1 VTRNVIALAIS
12 TRQSYVEMRDHWDD
26 RELATAVELLAETVE
41 HHEKQQGKGRA
52 GKRPPGAGGPQYS
65 G

>member
-1 VTRNVIALAIS
+1 
-12 TRQSYVEMRDHWDD
+12 MRDHWDD
-26 RELATAVELLAETVE
+26 RELATAAELVAETVE

-52 GKRPPGAGGPQYS
+52 RKRSPGAGGPQYS